1 MSTSDAMI
9 SLSRLARSAVDHG
22 LDGIHPTR
30 RGFPTRVG
38 EIGAEWL
45 EQALQTTCPGARL
58 TEVRVLD
65 HHSGTTS
72 RARLALEYADPGDG
86 PKPPES
92 VFLKLTPAGLAQRL
106 FLDVTGIGRNELR
119 FYRDVRPDL
128 PVRAPEVHGLQSA
141 GGGRR
146 FVILLED
153 LGASSARLA
162 TIRDRVTPDDA
173 RAVMRAL
180 ADLHAGF
187 WESPRFEADL
197 DWVPSYERRRADLP
211 WERFVTGKMIGIA
224 LRRFA
229 GEFSGEFRRIAA
241 TCRNE
246 RDLLERLWS
255 VGDRTFVHGDC
266 HQGNLFYEAGG
277 VGFLD
282 WQVCARAPGMR
293 DVSYFLCN
301 SFPTDLRREHERSLI
316 ALYLDAL
323 AGLGIDAPDFE
334 QAWRQHRLFALYAWI
349 ATAFTVAAGGGLQ
362 SEEIGMEGLRRAT
375 AAAEDLKSVDCAA
388 GRPTCL
394 HAS

>member
-9 SLSRLARSAVDHG
+9 SLSRLARSAVGHAV
-22 LDGIHPTR
+22 DGIHPAR
-30 RGFPTRVG
+30 RGFPARVG
-38 EIGAEWL
+38 KIGAEWL
-45 EQALQTTCPGARL
+45 EQALQTTYPGARL
-58 TEVRVLD
+58 ADVRVLD

-72 RARLALEYADPGDG
+72 RARLALEYADPGEG

-128 PVRAPEVHGLQSA
+128 PVRAPEIHGLQSA
-141 GGGRR
+141 AGGRR

-162 TIRDRVTPDDA
+162 TIQDRVTPDDA

-197 DWVPSYERRRADLP
+197 DWVPSYERRLADLP
-211 WERFVTGKMIGIA
+211 WERFVTGQMIGIA

-229 GEFSGEFRRIAA
+229 SEFSGEFRRIAA
-241 TCRNE
+241 TCRDQ

-255 VGDRTFVHGDC
+255 VGDRTLVHGDC
-266 HQGNLFYEAGG
+266 HQGNLFYEAGEA
-277 VGFLD
+277 GFLD
-282 WQVCARAPGMR
+282 WQICARAPGMR

-301 SFPTDLRREHERSLI
+301 SFSIDLRREHERPLI

-323 AGLGIDAPDFE
+323 AGHGIDAPDLE
-334 QAWRQHRLFALYAWI
+334 QAWRHHRLFALYTWI
-349 ATAFTVAAGGGLQ
+349 AAAFTAAAGGGLQ
-362 SEEIGMEGLRRAT
+362 IQEIGMEALRRAT
-375 AAAEDLKSVDCAA
+375 AAAEDLESVDCAG
-388 GRPTCL
+388 GRPARL
-394 HAS
+394 HPS